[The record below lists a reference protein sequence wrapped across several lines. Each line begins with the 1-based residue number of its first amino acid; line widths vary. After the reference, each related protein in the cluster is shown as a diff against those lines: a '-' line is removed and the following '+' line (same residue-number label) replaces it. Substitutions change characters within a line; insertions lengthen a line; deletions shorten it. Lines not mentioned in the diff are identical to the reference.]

1 MEVVI
6 IESILDSFVKT
17 KKIRSKLSIK
27 VVYLRVFHGNNNK
40 KLFLWRISMY
50 LKDSDEIN
58 NEVAMQKGREEGIV
72 ANRIENA
79 GNLLDLLSDDVIA
92 DRIGLSDAEVRKI
105 REQKEK

>member
-1 MEVVI
+1 
-6 IESILDSFVKT
+6 
-17 KKIRSKLSIK
+17 
-27 VVYLRVFHGNNNK
+27 
-40 KLFLWRISMY
+40 MY

-105 REQKEK
+105 RAKKEK